1 MVKCVVMK
9 TRSTATTLP
18 TPGRGAPAQRIR
30 LKPIIVPAEHGGWG
44 FLTEALLL
52 GLLIAPTAA
61 GALLAVATV
70 LVFLSRQPTKLLLTE
85 WRRRQFTARSRV
97 AWTVVAI
104 EGALAVCAFA
114 LALYLTGLAAFWPLL
129 LALPFGLIFLLN
141 DMAHTM
147 RTFRAEIAAP
157 LALGSVTAVMALMG
171 GWSSGYALAFW
182 IVIAARAIPTV
193 LLVRE
198 RVKLNHKRPARIAS
212 PLIAHGLALLLI
224 GGLIWL
230 RLLPPLAIAG
240 FVVLLARAF
249 YFLFPKERMIPAR
262 TVGFIEIGMGLQ
274 VVLFTALG
282 VWLPI

>member
-1 MVKCVVMK
+1 MVKFGAMK
-9 TRSTATTLP
+9 TRSAVTTLP
-18 TPGRGAPAQRIR
+18 TPGRGASAQRVR

-70 LVFLSRQPTKLLLTE
+70 LVFLSRQPTKLLLAE

-97 AWTVVAI
+97 AWIVVAI
-104 EGALAVCAFA
+104 ELSLATLAFG
-114 LALYLTGLAAFWPLL
+114 LALYAAGMAVFWPLL
-129 LALPFGLIFLLN
+129 LALPFGLIFLTN

-147 RTFRAEIAAP
+147 RTVRAEIAAP
-157 LALGSVTAVMALMG
+157 LALGSITAVMALMG
-171 GWSSGYALAFW
+171 GWRAGYALAFW
-182 IVIAARAIPTV
+182 LVIAARAIPTV

-198 RVKLNHKRPARIAS
+198 RVKLNRKRPARVAP

-224 GGLIWL
+224 GGLIWQGW
-230 RLLPPLAIAG
+230 LPPLAIAG

-249 YFLFPKERMIPAR
+249 YFLFPKKRTIPAR

-282 VWLPI
+282 VWLQL

>member
-1 MVKCVVMK
+1 MVKFGAMK
-9 TRSTATTLP
+9 TRSTVTTLP
-18 TPGRGAPAQRIR
+18 APGRGAPAQRVR

-52 GLLIAPTAA
+52 GLLIAPTGA
-61 GALLAVATV
+61 GALLAIATV

-97 AWTVVAI
+97 ATVVMAI
-104 EGALAVCAFA
+104 ELSLATLVFA
-114 LALYLTGLAAFWPLL
+114 LALYSAGLGVFWPLI
-129 LALPFGLIFLLN
+129 LALPFGLIFLTN

-157 LALGSVTAVMALMG
+157 LALGAITASMALMG
-171 GWSSGYALAFW
+171 GWSAGYALAFW

-198 RVKLNHKRPARIAS
+198 RVKLNHKRPARVAP
-212 PLIAHGLALLLI
+212 PLIAHSLALLLI

-230 RLLPPLAIAG
+230 GLLPPLAVAG
-240 FVVLLARAF
+240 FVVLLVRAIF
-249 YFLFPKERMIPAR
+249 FLFPKERMIPAR
-262 TVGFIEIGMGLQ
+262 TVGFIEIGIGLQ

-282 VWLPI
+282 VWLQL